1 MALLSGNATWQRW
14 EPQSI
19 RLHLIRVA
27 GKLLTGANQLRLKR
41 ARPPLAAKVW
51 QDWLALSEHAKESA
65 ASAAPPKVITGTGG
79 EPAGVLCHLSGRR
92 GKMNVPGAPPCAGG
106 KGDRGQEMV

>member
-1 MALLSGNATWQRW
+1 MGLSHLKTAQFLANAALFQGAILAYNTLRWMTLLSGNTTLQRW

-41 ARPPLAAKVW
+41 VSPPWAAQGW
-51 QDWLALSEHAKESA
+51 PDWLALSN
-65 ASAAPPKVITGTGG
+65 
-79 EPAGVLCHLSGRR
+79 PA
-92 GKMNVPGAPPCAGG
+92 
-106 KGDRGQEMV
+106 